1 MESAENQPI
10 PSSQPE
16 KTQDLS
22 RIETIKLLNDS
33 IDKLEQAIKNL
44 SEDSAKLP
52 SSDSINN
59 LLTTTQELAD
69 TVVTPPPEPVTAPTP
84 LEATSSTQVKTAN
97 KPKTPEPEELVA
109 ATTLVQPAT
118 STQVK
123 TNTKPEASQTKSK
136 VTPKRQ
142 KNLVSI
148 VLGVTAI
155 AIAVV
160 TIFWLWLP
168 NQKVITSTE
177 PVVLEPTTEVA
188 TSLDEA
194 EPTVSTVSE
203 PQTQDDIA
211 VKVVDD
217 VPVVQNDDTLSE
229 EIIATDIP
237 QELESPG
244 KVENLKVVTV
254 KPDLVFTPEQTLVAA
269 LPNRIS
275 QSIKDYTD
283 FVKEIEV
290 NLPQSRLLVE
300 ITDDWYSLDEARQNK
315 LAGKM
320 LERSRQLDFNKL
332 ELKDSTGT
340 LVARSPV
347 IGDRII
353 ILESSKNDR
362 QPVIEIN

>member
-1 MESAENQPI
+1 MESAENRSRS
-10 PSSQPE
+10 SSQPE
-16 KTQDLS
+16 KTRDLS

-33 IDKLEQAIKNL
+33 IDRLEQTIKNL

-52 SSDSINN
+52 SSDSINS
-59 LLTTTQELAD
+59 LLATTQELVD
-69 TVVTPPPEPVTAPTP
+69 TVVTPPPELATTPTP
-84 LEATSSTQVKTAN
+84 LEATNSTQVKTDTT
-97 KPKTPEPEELVA
+97 KTPEPKELVA
-109 ATTLVQPAT
+109 APNSVQPAT

-123 TNTKPEASQTKSK
+123 TDNKPQASTKSK
-136 VTPKRQ
+136 VAPKRQ

-168 NQKVITSTE
+168 SQRVVTSPEPIT
-177 PVVLEPTTEVA
+177 LEPTTNIAANLE
-188 TSLDEA
+188 DG
-194 EPTVSTVSE
+194 EPTVSIVSE
-203 PQTQDDIA
+203 PQTQDDTI
-211 VKVVDD
+211 KVVDD
-217 VPVVQNDDTLSE
+217 VPAAQTNDDTPIP
-229 EIIATDIP
+229 EIIETVIP
-237 QELESPG
+237 QDLESPG
-244 KVENLKVVTV
+244 KAENLKVVTV

-275 QSIKDYTD
+275 QAIKDYTD
-283 FVKEIEV
+283 FVEAIEV
-290 NLPQSRLLVE
+290 NLPQNRLLVK

-353 ILESSKNDR
+353 ILESSKKKKL
-362 QPVIEIN
+362 PTASS

>member
-16 KTQDLS
+16 KTQELS
-22 RIETIKLLNDS
+22 KIETIKLLNDS

-52 SSDSINN
+52 SSDSINS

-69 TVVTPPPEPVTAPTP
+69 TVATPPPKPVIPPAPQP
-84 LEATSSTQVKTAN
+84 VATSPV
-97 KPKTPEPEELVA
+97 PP
-109 ATTLVQPAT
+109 VQPAT
-118 STQVK
+118 LTGVK
-123 TNTKPEASQTKSK
+123 TDTQPKASQPKPK
-136 VTPKRQ
+136 VTSKRQ

-168 NQKVITSTE
+168 DQTVITSE
-177 PVVLEPTTEVA
+177 LILEPTTEVA
-188 TSLDEA
+188 TNIDDA

-203 PQTQDDIA
+203 PQIQDDTVEVI
-211 VKVVDD
+211 DR
-217 VPVVQNDDTLSE
+217 VPGRQTDGDTPTI
-229 EIIATDIP
+229 EISDTVIP

-244 KVENLKVVTV
+244 KAENLKIATV

-275 QSIKDYTD
+275 QAIKDYTD
-283 FVKEIEV
+283 LVEAIEV
-290 NLPQSRLLVE
+290 NLPQSRLSVK
-300 ITDDWYSLDEARQNK
+300 ITDDWYSLDEARQDK

-353 ILESSKNDR
+353 ILESTRNDK
-362 QPVIEIN
+362 QPIVED